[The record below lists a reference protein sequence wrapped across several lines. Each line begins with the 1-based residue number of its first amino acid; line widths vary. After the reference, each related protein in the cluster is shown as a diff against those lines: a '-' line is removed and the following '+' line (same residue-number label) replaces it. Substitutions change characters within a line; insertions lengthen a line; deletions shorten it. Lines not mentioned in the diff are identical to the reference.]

1 MSKKTQ
7 NDSEDF
13 FMNTDGDQI
22 SMIAEITTEPE
33 GDEVLKMEFDKE
45 FPVMPLRNMVMF
57 PHVVMPVTIGRTSTL
72 KLINTA
78 FKKKLPIVLA
88 CQVSAE
94 VDDPGYADLYHVG
107 VIAKVLRIFEMPG
120 GTTTAIMQSSGPRV
134 HLDSI
139 VRTLP
144 YMKGKVT
151 PLEEVEMDEQS
162 DESEETIKTSI
173 MDTKKWSKHSLGVAF
188 VLGMMILGGSLILM
202 ISNMKSYDR
211 CVTVKGLC
219 EKEVMADKVIWP
231 IIYKQGGNELG
242 TLYNTVQEMNRTII
256 EFLKEAGVTDDEI
269 TVNAPSILDT
279 RTNLYGERNTYHY
292 IITAGITVC
301 SNQVDRIVKL
311 QTEQAKLY
319 EKGIPVGMGENWSH
333 PTTYS
338 FTGLNDI
345 KPAMIEEA
353 TINARQAAEK
363 FAKDSH
369 SKLGKIK
376 TATQGQFSVSDR
388 DSNTPYIKNVRVVT
402 NVVYYL
408 KD

>member
-1 MSKKTQ
+1 
-7 NDSEDF
+7 
-13 FMNTDGDQI
+13 
-22 SMIAEITTEPE
+22 
-33 GDEVLKMEFDKE
+33 ME
-45 FPVMPLRNMVMF
+45 
-57 PHVVMPVTIGRTSTL
+57 
-72 KLINTA
+72 
-78 FKKKLPIVLA
+78 
-88 CQVSAE
+88 
-94 VDDPGYADLYHVG
+94 
-107 VIAKVLRIFEMPG
+107 
-120 GTTTAIMQSSGPRV
+120 
-134 HLDSI
+134 
-139 VRTLP
+139 
-144 YMKGKVT
+144 
-151 PLEEVEMDEQS
+151 
-162 DESEETIKTSI
+162 
-173 MDTKKWSKHSLGVAF
+173 TKKWSKHSLGVAF

-202 ISNMKSYDR
+202 ISNLKSYDR

-242 TLYNTVQEMNRTII
+242 TLYNTVMEMNRTII

>member
-1 MSKKTQ
+1 
-7 NDSEDF
+7 
-13 FMNTDGDQI
+13 
-22 SMIAEITTEPE
+22 
-33 GDEVLKMEFDKE
+33 ME
-45 FPVMPLRNMVMF
+45 
-57 PHVVMPVTIGRTSTL
+57 
-72 KLINTA
+72 
-78 FKKKLPIVLA
+78 
-88 CQVSAE
+88 
-94 VDDPGYADLYHVG
+94 
-107 VIAKVLRIFEMPG
+107 
-120 GTTTAIMQSSGPRV
+120 
-134 HLDSI
+134 
-139 VRTLP
+139 
-144 YMKGKVT
+144 
-151 PLEEVEMDEQS
+151 
-162 DESEETIKTSI
+162 
-173 MDTKKWSKHSLGVAF
+173 TKKWSKHSLGVAF

-292 IITAGITVC
+292 IITEGITVC

-363 FAKDSH
+363 LAKDSH

-376 TATQGQFSVSDR
+376 TATQG
-388 DSNTPYIKNVRVVT
+388 
-402 NVVYYL
+402 
-408 KD
+408 

>member
-1 MSKKTQ
+1 
-7 NDSEDF
+7 
-13 FMNTDGDQI
+13 
-22 SMIAEITTEPE
+22 
-33 GDEVLKMEFDKE
+33 ME
-45 FPVMPLRNMVMF
+45 
-57 PHVVMPVTIGRTSTL
+57 
-72 KLINTA
+72 
-78 FKKKLPIVLA
+78 
-88 CQVSAE
+88 
-94 VDDPGYADLYHVG
+94 
-107 VIAKVLRIFEMPG
+107 
-120 GTTTAIMQSSGPRV
+120 
-134 HLDSI
+134 
-139 VRTLP
+139 
-144 YMKGKVT
+144 
-151 PLEEVEMDEQS
+151 
-162 DESEETIKTSI
+162 
-173 MDTKKWSKHSLGVAF
+173 TKKWSKHSLGVAF

>member
-1 MSKKTQ
+1 
-7 NDSEDF
+7 
-13 FMNTDGDQI
+13 
-22 SMIAEITTEPE
+22 
-33 GDEVLKMEFDKE
+33 ME
-45 FPVMPLRNMVMF
+45 
-57 PHVVMPVTIGRTSTL
+57 
-72 KLINTA
+72 
-78 FKKKLPIVLA
+78 
-88 CQVSAE
+88 
-94 VDDPGYADLYHVG
+94 
-107 VIAKVLRIFEMPG
+107 
-120 GTTTAIMQSSGPRV
+120 
-134 HLDSI
+134 
-139 VRTLP
+139 
-144 YMKGKVT
+144 
-151 PLEEVEMDEQS
+151 
-162 DESEETIKTSI
+162 
-173 MDTKKWSKHSLGVAF
+173 TKKWSKHSLGVAF

-202 ISNMKSYDR
+202 INNLKSYDR

-353 TINARQAAEK
+353 TINARQNILIP
-363 FAKDSH
+363 
-369 SKLGKIK
+369 KLMTK
-376 TATQGQFSVSDR
+376 SLE
-388 DSNTPYIKNVRVVT
+388 VT
-402 NVVYYL
+402 L
-408 KD
+408 KCG

>member
-1 MSKKTQ
+1 
-7 NDSEDF
+7 
-13 FMNTDGDQI
+13 
-22 SMIAEITTEPE
+22 
-33 GDEVLKMEFDKE
+33 ME
-45 FPVMPLRNMVMF
+45 
-57 PHVVMPVTIGRTSTL
+57 
-72 KLINTA
+72 
-78 FKKKLPIVLA
+78 
-88 CQVSAE
+88 
-94 VDDPGYADLYHVG
+94 
-107 VIAKVLRIFEMPG
+107 
-120 GTTTAIMQSSGPRV
+120 
-134 HLDSI
+134 
-139 VRTLP
+139 
-144 YMKGKVT
+144 
-151 PLEEVEMDEQS
+151 
-162 DESEETIKTSI
+162 
-173 MDTKKWSKHSLGVAF
+173 TKKWSKHSFGVAF
-188 VLGMMILGGSLILM
+188 LLGMMILGGSLILM

>member
-1 MSKKTQ
+1 
-7 NDSEDF
+7 
-13 FMNTDGDQI
+13 
-22 SMIAEITTEPE
+22 
-33 GDEVLKMEFDKE
+33 ME
-45 FPVMPLRNMVMF
+45 
-57 PHVVMPVTIGRTSTL
+57 
-72 KLINTA
+72 
-78 FKKKLPIVLA
+78 
-88 CQVSAE
+88 
-94 VDDPGYADLYHVG
+94 
-107 VIAKVLRIFEMPG
+107 
-120 GTTTAIMQSSGPRV
+120 
-134 HLDSI
+134 
-139 VRTLP
+139 
-144 YMKGKVT
+144 
-151 PLEEVEMDEQS
+151 
-162 DESEETIKTSI
+162 
-173 MDTKKWSKHSLGVAF
+173 TKKWSKHSLGMAF

-202 ISNMKSYDR
+202 ISNLKSYDR

-363 FAKDSH
+363 RLYA
-369 SKLGKIK
+369 
-376 TATQGQFSVSDR
+376 R
-388 DSNTPYIKNVRVVT
+388 
-402 NVVYYL
+402 
-408 KD
+408 

>member
-1 MSKKTQ
+1 
-7 NDSEDF
+7 
-13 FMNTDGDQI
+13 
-22 SMIAEITTEPE
+22 
-33 GDEVLKMEFDKE
+33 
-45 FPVMPLRNMVMF
+45 
-57 PHVVMPVTIGRTSTL
+57 
-72 KLINTA
+72 
-78 FKKKLPIVLA
+78 
-88 CQVSAE
+88 
-94 VDDPGYADLYHVG
+94 
-107 VIAKVLRIFEMPG
+107 
-120 GTTTAIMQSSGPRV
+120 
-134 HLDSI
+134 
-139 VRTLP
+139 
-144 YMKGKVT
+144 
-151 PLEEVEMDEQS
+151 
-162 DESEETIKTSI
+162 

-202 ISNMKSYDR
+202 ISNLKSYDR

-242 TLYNTVQEMNRTII
+242 TLYNTVMEMNRTII

>member
-1 MSKKTQ
+1 
-7 NDSEDF
+7 
-13 FMNTDGDQI
+13 
-22 SMIAEITTEPE
+22 
-33 GDEVLKMEFDKE
+33 ME
-45 FPVMPLRNMVMF
+45 
-57 PHVVMPVTIGRTSTL
+57 
-72 KLINTA
+72 
-78 FKKKLPIVLA
+78 
-88 CQVSAE
+88 
-94 VDDPGYADLYHVG
+94 
-107 VIAKVLRIFEMPG
+107 
-120 GTTTAIMQSSGPRV
+120 
-134 HLDSI
+134 
-139 VRTLP
+139 
-144 YMKGKVT
+144 
-151 PLEEVEMDEQS
+151 
-162 DESEETIKTSI
+162 
-173 MDTKKWSKHSLGVAF
+173 TKKWSKHSLGVAF

-202 ISNMKSYDR
+202 ISNLKSYDR

-242 TLYNTVQEMNRTII
+242 TLYTTVQEMNRTII

>member
-1 MSKKTQ
+1 MEQT
-7 NDSEDF
+7 F
-13 FMNTDGDQI
+13 FRCGFR
-22 SMIAEITTEPE
+22 A
-33 GDEVLKMEFDKE
+33 
-45 FPVMPLRNMVMF
+45 
-57 PHVVMPVTIGRTSTL
+57 
-72 KLINTA
+72 
-78 FKKKLPIVLA
+78 
-88 CQVSAE
+88 
-94 VDDPGYADLYHVG
+94 
-107 VIAKVLRIFEMPG
+107 
-120 GTTTAIMQSSGPRV
+120 
-134 HLDSI
+134 
-139 VRTLP
+139 
-144 YMKGKVT
+144 
-151 PLEEVEMDEQS
+151 
-162 DESEETIKTSI
+162 
-173 MDTKKWSKHSLGVAF
+173 
-188 VLGMMILGGSLILM
+188 GMMILGGSLILM
-202 ISNMKSYDR
+202 ISNLKSYDR

>member
-1 MSKKTQ
+1 
-7 NDSEDF
+7 
-13 FMNTDGDQI
+13 
-22 SMIAEITTEPE
+22 
-33 GDEVLKMEFDKE
+33 ME
-45 FPVMPLRNMVMF
+45 
-57 PHVVMPVTIGRTSTL
+57 
-72 KLINTA
+72 
-78 FKKKLPIVLA
+78 
-88 CQVSAE
+88 
-94 VDDPGYADLYHVG
+94 
-107 VIAKVLRIFEMPG
+107 
-120 GTTTAIMQSSGPRV
+120 
-134 HLDSI
+134 
-139 VRTLP
+139 
-144 YMKGKVT
+144 
-151 PLEEVEMDEQS
+151 
-162 DESEETIKTSI
+162 
-173 MDTKKWSKHSLGVAF
+173 TKKWSKHSLGVAF

-301 SNQVDRIVKL
+301 SNQVDHIVKL

>member
-1 MSKKTQ
+1 
-7 NDSEDF
+7 
-13 FMNTDGDQI
+13 
-22 SMIAEITTEPE
+22 
-33 GDEVLKMEFDKE
+33 ME
-45 FPVMPLRNMVMF
+45 
-57 PHVVMPVTIGRTSTL
+57 
-72 KLINTA
+72 
-78 FKKKLPIVLA
+78 
-88 CQVSAE
+88 
-94 VDDPGYADLYHVG
+94 
-107 VIAKVLRIFEMPG
+107 
-120 GTTTAIMQSSGPRV
+120 
-134 HLDSI
+134 
-139 VRTLP
+139 
-144 YMKGKVT
+144 
-151 PLEEVEMDEQS
+151 
-162 DESEETIKTSI
+162 
-173 MDTKKWSKHSLGVAF
+173 TKKWSKHSLGIAF

-202 ISNMKSYDR
+202 ISNLKSYDR

-279 RTNLYGERNTYHY
+279 RTNLYGERNTYHS